1 MLEVPIIIENVIP
14 IAKLYGLKKVYIF
27 GSYAKGTATEESDV
41 DLLIVPGK
49 RMSLIG
55 LSGLR
60 QDLIDALNVSVDIVT
75 NDAIDDDFRKS
86 IDECNELIF
95 DDKQ

>member
-14 IAKLYGLKKVYIF
+14 IAELYGLKKVYIF

-49 RMSLIG
+49 RMSLID

-75 NDAIDDDFRKS
+75 NNAIDDDFRKS
-86 IDECNELIF
+86 IDECKELIF
-95 DDKQ
+95 DEKQ